1 MADALPDKLSANR
14 LEGRKAELGLPYD
27 GRWRWF
33 WTKRKALGA
42 TTRFA
47 TAKPEVI
54 RRYDNAA
61 TSARREFAKHKRRQR
76 RKVSALWVRI
86 ILAAVFAVLRRYWV
100 VLLLLASFGAIAFAL
115 WTFRDELI
123 EVLRDLATP
132 APAPSAQSTPTPA
145 GNTSSGRP

>member
-1 MADALPDKLSANR
+1 MADALPDKLSAKR
-14 LEGRKAELGLPYD
+14 LEGPTAELGLPYD

-47 TAKPEVI
+47 TAKPEVVK
-54 RRYDNAA
+54 RYDSA
-61 TSARREFAKHKRRQR
+61 TASARREFAQHKRRQR

-86 ILAAVFAVLRRYWV
+86 AFAAVFAVLRRYWL
-100 VLLLLASFGAIAFAL
+100 VLLILASFGAIVFAL

-123 EVLRDLATP
+123 ELLRELATP
-132 APAPSAQSTPTPA
+132 APAPPAPSPPTPP
-145 GNTSSGRP
+145 GTTSSGPP